1 MTSSISIASTIWIS
15 HHCWFLHGL
24 FATESGTTATHC
36 KSAVI
41 HYLVCYYFLY
51 LIWFC
56 GSCGV
61 SSDSII
67 SHFVVVCWQAGT
79 NTDGYAHMNLRF
91 THKTTTIV
99 YMCNVFWLL
108 SIVVVVVAVFVVVA
122 YVFFIMLCN
131 CCAWISLFISCF
143 CFPFVAFICFPAGFR
158 QWQSHVSRS
167 NAATENFINAKI
179 VGVR

>member
-99 YMCNVFWLL
+99 YMCNVFRLL

-122 YVFFIMLCN
+122 YVFFYYALQLLCLN
-131 CCAWISLFISCF
+131 LALHFMFLFSIRRLYLLSSWISAVTIACQPQQRCHGKLY
-143 CFPFVAFICFPAGFR
+143 
-158 QWQSHVSRS
+158 
-167 NAATENFINAKI
+167 
-179 VGVR
+179 